1 MTRERPEG
9 YYCGA
14 TSTACTPCR
23 LRAGWGTIHLG
34 RGRCRLHGGIT
45 RVDDGRLKRGGRY
58 SEVLPAQLREKYQS
72 FLEEAEAIEDVSSE
86 IALKRSLLATYLSP
100 ALERLTEEALGDGEF
115 PLGDVAALLD
125 WASEIEK
132 GAMRL
137 ARIENL
143 GALTQAEVS
152 LVEMAVVDVLCRYI
166 EDEDKRLKAVN
177 ELAWRLGRVRQEKRE
192 QALLEG
198 GNDG

>member
-1 MTRERPEG
+1 VLPQQ
-9 YYCGA
+9 
-14 TSTACTPCR
+14 
-23 LRAGWGTIHLG
+23 LRA
-34 RGRCRLHGGIT
+34 
-45 RVDDGRLKRGGRY
+45 RY
-58 SEVLPAQLREKYQS
+58 ET
-72 FLEEAEAIEDVSSE
+72 FLQEAEAIEDVASE
-86 IALKRSLLATYLSP
+86 IAPKRTLLVTYLSP
-100 ALERLTEEALGDGEF
+100 ALKRVTEAALGEGDF
-115 PLGDVAALLD
+115 PFREVAALLD

-152 LVEMAVVDVLCRYI
+152 LVEMAVVDVLVRYI
-166 EDEDKRLKAVN
+166 EDEERRLQAVE

-198 GNDG
+198 RNDG